1 MSEIIDVVK
10 ECWMENPLRCIADFA
25 IVVGIFT
32 LILIVLH
39 FLKGGSKMEENKKAA
54 ETKSEEVVEKK
65 WYQKTWV
72 IATGLILT
80 HAIAGAVGY
89 VIGASSG
96 DESGEVSEADQ
107 V

>member
-1 MSEIIDVVK
+1 
-10 ECWMENPLRCIADFA
+10 
-25 IVVGIFT
+25 
-32 LILIVLH
+32 
-39 FLKGGSKMEENKKAA
+39 MEENKKAA